1 VDATLPPSTALSG
14 RIKAYTIARSEDHLA
29 EIEVKVKKLHR
40 DARLPSYAHPA
51 DEGELGADLYSVE
64 SLDLLPGQ
72 IGLVSTGVA
81 LEFPRGWGGLIED
94 RSGLA
99 VKGVCTLAGV
109 IDSGFR
115 GEVKVVLIN
124 LGSAQHRV
132 QVGDRIAQIRM
143 TKCHTA
149 EFSFSDVLAT
159 SSRGEGAFGSTG
171 K

>member
-1 VDATLPPSTALSG
+1 
-14 RIKAYTIARSEDHLA
+14 LA
-29 EIEVKVKKLHR
+29 EIEVKVKKLHP
-40 DARLPSYAHPA
+40 DAKMPSYAHAP

-72 IGLVSTGVA
+72 IRAVPTGVA

-99 VKGVCTLAGV
+99 LKGVCTLAGV

-115 GEVKVVLIN
+115 GELKVILIN
-124 LGSAQHRV
+124 FGSAPYAV

-149 EFSFSDVLAT
+149 AFSLSDALAT
-159 SSRGEGAFGSTG
+159 SSRGEGGFGSTG

>member
-1 VDATLPPSTALSG
+1 LD
-14 RIKAYTIARSEDHLA
+14 ELA
-29 EIEVKVKKLHR
+29 VKVKRLHP
-40 DARLPSYAHPA
+40 DARLPTYAHPT

-64 SLDLLPGQ
+64 SLELLPGQ
-72 IGLVSTGVA
+72 IKLVSTGIA
-81 LEFPRGWGGLIED
+81 LEFPRGWEGLIED

-99 VKGVCTLAGV
+99 LKGVCTLAGV

-115 GEVKVVLIN
+115 GELRVIVIN
-124 LGSAQHRV
+124 LGSAAHNI
-132 QVGDRIAQIRM
+132 QVGDRIAQMRM

-149 EFSFSDVLAT
+149 VFSFTNDLAS

>member
-1 VDATLPPSTALSG
+1 LDE
-14 RIKAYTIARSEDHLA
+14 IA
-29 EIEVKVKKLHR
+29 VKVKRLHP
-40 DARLPSYAHPA
+40 DAKLPSYAHPA

-64 SLDLLPGQ
+64 SVELLPGQ
-72 IGLVSTGVA
+72 IRLVSTGVA

-99 VKGVCTLAGV
+99 LKGICTLAGV

-115 GEVKVVLIN
+115 GELRVILIN
-124 LGSAQHRV
+124 LGSASHDV
-132 QVGDRIAQIRM
+132 KVGDRIAQIRM

-149 EFSFSDVLAT
+149 VFSFGNDLAS

>member
-1 VDATLPPSTALSG
+1 M
-14 RIKAYTIARSEDHLA
+14 
-29 EIEVKVKKLHR
+29 KVKRIHP
-40 DARLPSYAHPA
+40 DARLPAYAHPA
-51 DEGELGADLYSVE
+51 NEGELGADLYSVE
-64 SLDLLPGQ
+64 SIELLPGQ
-72 IGLVSTGVA
+72 IKLVSTGVA
-81 LEFPRGWGGLIED
+81 LEFPRGWGGLVED

-99 VKGVCTLAGV
+99 LKGVCTLAGV

-115 GEVKVVLIN
+115 GELKIILIN
-124 LGSAQHRV
+124 LGSTAHVV

-149 EFSFSDVLAT
+149 VFSFSDDLAS

>member
-1 VDATLPPSTALSG
+1 LS
-14 RIKAYTIARSEDHLA
+14 
-29 EIEVKVKKLHR
+29 EIEVKVRKLHH

-99 VKGVCTLAGV
+99 LKGVTTLAGV

-115 GEVKVVLIN
+115 GELKVVLIN
-124 LGSAQHRV
+124 LGSAPYRV
-132 QVGDRIAQIRM
+132 QVGDRIAQMRM
-143 TKCHTA
+143 TKCQTA
-149 EFSFSDVLAT
+149 TFSFSDVLAT
-159 SSRGEGAFGSTG
+159 SSRGEGGFGSTG

>member
-1 VDATLPPSTALSG
+1 
-14 RIKAYTIARSEDHLA
+14 LA
-29 EIEVKVKKLHR
+29 EIEVKVKKLHP
-40 DARLPSYAHPA
+40 DAKQPSYAHPS

-72 IGLVSTGVA
+72 IKAVSTGVA
-81 LEFPRGWGGLIED
+81 LEFPPGWGGLIED

-99 VKGVCTLAGV
+99 LKGVCTLAGV

-115 GEVKVVLIN
+115 GEIKVVLIN
-124 LGSAQHRV
+124 LGSTPYSV
-132 QVGDRIAQIRM
+132 QVGDRIAQMRM

-149 EFSFSDVLAT
+149 AFSVSDVLAS
-159 SSRGEGAFGSTG
+159 SSRGEGGFGSTG

>member
-1 VDATLPPSTALSG
+1 MALSAWSQPPSTSEPDQIEAF
-14 RIKAYTIARSEDHLA
+14 TIVKSEDHLGRNA
-29 EIEVKVKKLHR
+29 K
-40 DARLPSYAHPA
+40 LPSYAHAP

-72 IGLVSTGVA
+72 IRAVSTGVA

-99 VKGVCTLAGV
+99 LKGVCTLAGV

-115 GEVKVVLIN
+115 GELKVVLTN
-124 LGSAQHRV
+124 LGSAPYKV

-149 EFSFSDVLAT
+149 AFSFSDVLAT
-159 SSRGEGAFGSTG
+159 SSRGEGGFGSTG